1 MKKFRFLAL
10 EGVSD
15 ELQRPSEEEEGQS
28 VDPQPMDK
36 DGGQEK
42 RKRDDNGGNAEGVTG
57 PVYGMLMAA
66 CVLRDPLF
74 AGAIS

>member
-1 MKKFRFLAL
+1 MEELRRLAL

-15 ELQRPSEEEEGQS
+15 KLQRPSEEEEGQS

-42 RKRDDNGGNAEGVTG
+42 RKRDDNRGNAEGVTG

-74 AGAIS
+74 VAASA